1 MHQSHYPSLIL
12 FEAEKSL
19 AKDYKLSASWEATQ
33 VLNFSLIFDFCV
45 ISVILVDLRLF
56 FSFCRKESSF

>member
-45 ISVILVDLRLF
+45 TSVYFGRFALVFLIL
-56 FSFCRKESSF
+56 

>member
-1 MHQSHYPSLIL
+1 MHRSHYPSLIL
-12 FEAEKSL
+12 LEASKSL

-45 ISVILVDLRLF
+45 ISVYFGRLALVFLF
-56 FSFCRKESSF
+56 L